1 MFDFVAK
8 HKRLIQLVLAL
19 TMVPFAFFGLDYY
32 TRATRGSGND
42 PASVDGTPITQR
54 EFGDELRRQ
63 QDQLRQALGQNA
75 DPSMLDT
82 PELRTLVLNS
92 LITHRLLT
100 NEVAKE
106 HLFLSK
112 DEVVAFL
119 LAAPEFQ
126 EGGKFSSERY
136 ANYLRVMGLS
146 DEGNVAKLR
155 LDIPAARLARTVAGT
170 AMEPRTVSDR
180 LAAIQG
186 EKREVAEAF
195 VPAAPFV
202 AGIKPDAA
210 AMKAYYDSN
219 PAQYKLP
226 ERARAEYVVLSAEE
240 LARGGTVS
248 EAELKAAFD
257 ARASQFGAAEQRR
270 ASHILVKTQQEA
282 DQLLAEV
289 RKAPQ
294 RFAEL
299 AKQRSQDSSSAGNGG
314 DLGMNAKGS
323 LASQALEDEIF
334 RMKPGEAAVVKSE
347 FGYHVVRLDAIQPAK
362 AGTLE
367 EARKALTAELLKQ
380 KAAKKF
386 AEAAEPFNNMVYE
399 QSDSLKPAAERFKLK
414 IETTGWI
421 ARGGQGAPGPLAHPK
436 LLAALFSADAVK
448 QKRNTDAIEVSPGV
462 LVAARVAEYKPES
475 LRPFDEVKAEVAGA
489 LARREAAALAKK
501 EGEAKLAA
509 LAKGGDAGLAWGAAK
524 AVSREDAKGFS
535 QAALRKIMAAGSR
548 KLPAYV
554 GVERGEE
561 GYVLYRISRVVP
573 AEAPTPAQAAEMRSH
588 YDQQAGAE
596 QLDAYLLALR
606 ARAKVEIR
614 PAALEKN
621 AN

>member
-32 TRATRGSGND
+32 TRASRGAAND

-54 EFGDELRRQ
+54 EFSDELRRQ

-75 DPSMLDT
+75 DPSVLDT

-92 LITHRLLT
+92 LITQRLLT

-106 HLFLSK
+106 HLYLSK

-119 LAAPEFQ
+119 MAAPEFQ
-126 EGGKFSSERY
+126 EGGKFSRERY

-146 DEGNVAKLR
+146 DEGNVARLQ
-155 LDIPAARLARTVAGT
+155 LDIPSARLARTIAGT
-170 AMEPRTVSDR
+170 AMEPRTVADR

-195 VPAAPFV
+195 VPAAPFA
-202 AGIKPDAA
+202 AGIKPEAA

-219 PAQYKLP
+219 PTQYRLP
-226 ERARAEYVVLSAEE
+226 ERVRAEYVVLSAEE
-240 LARGGTVS
+240 LARGETVS
-248 EAELKAAFD
+248 DAELKAAFD
-257 ARASQFGAAEQRR
+257 ARASQFGVAEQRR
-270 ASHILVKTQQEA
+270 ASHILVRTQQEA

-323 LASQALEDEIF
+323 LASQALESEIF
-334 RMKPGEAAVVKSE
+334 KLKPGEAAVVKSE
-347 FGYHVVRLDAIQPAK
+347 FGFHVVRLDAIQPAK

-386 AEAAEPFNNMVYE
+386 AEAAEPFNNLVYE
-399 QSDSLKPAAERFKLK
+399 QADSLKPAAERYQLK

-421 ARGGQGAPGPLAHPK
+421 TRRGEGAPGPLAHPK
-436 LLAALFSADAVK
+436 LLAALFSTDSVK

-462 LVAARVAEYKPES
+462 LVAARVAEYKPEA
-475 LRPFDEVKAEVAGA
+475 LRPFDEVKAEVASA

-524 AVSREDAKGFS
+524 AVSREDAKGLS
-535 QAALRKIMAAGSR
+535 QAALRKIMAADAQ
-548 KLPAYV
+548 KLPAYA
-554 GVERGEE
+554 GIERGEE

-614 PAALEKN
+614 PAALEKS